1 MVGPTIY
8 LRQDLDYKKT
18 VFYCFLQVQ
27 PQVELSYMA
36 SKVNELIHSVPST
49 SQKWTVQSKMLLTLV
64 MNNFPFFILISKIF
78 LLTMLFKK
86 KNSNFL

>member
-1 MVGPTIY
+1 
-8 LRQDLDYKKT
+8 
-18 VFYCFLQVQ
+18 
-27 PQVELSYMA
+27 MA